1 MRVRESA
8 AWAELPRLGR
18 EAFEDDH
25 GGTLITDRVR
35 MGGSLCSSSR
45 LA

>member
-1 MRVRESA
+1 MRVREPASG
-8 AWAELPRLGR
+8 AELPRLGR

-25 GGTLITDRVR
+25 GGTLRTDRVR
-35 MGGSLCSSSR
+35 MGGSLCSSST